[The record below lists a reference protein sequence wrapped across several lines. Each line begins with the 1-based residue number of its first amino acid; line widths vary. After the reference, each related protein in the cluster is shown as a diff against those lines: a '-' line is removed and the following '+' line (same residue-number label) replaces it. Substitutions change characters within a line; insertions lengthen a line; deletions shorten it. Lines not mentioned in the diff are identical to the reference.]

1 MYDGSVLPYEE
12 NVKNTVTAVEM
23 SRKFGASVEAEIG
36 QMGTAENGSGN
47 GSGPVYTDPVLAKKF
62 ADETGI
68 DALAPSFGTSHGLY
82 KAAPVLDLE
91 RVKTIADMTGLPLV
105 MHGGSGVSPADY
117 KKAIAQGIRK
127 INYYTYM
134 SRAGVNAMREML
146 EKDGNAY
153 FHDLA
158 HAARKAM
165 QKDVEEAIKVFYA
178 DEA

>member
-12 NVKNTVTAVEM
+12 NVKNTITAVAM
-23 SRKFGASVEAEIG
+23 SKKYGAGVEAEIG
-36 QMGTAENGSGN
+36 QMGTAETGNGSGT
-47 GSGPVYTDPVLAKKF
+47 GPVYTDPDLAKKF

-105 MHGGSGVSPADY
+105 MHGGSGVSPEDY
-117 KKAIAQGIRK
+117 RKAIAKGIRK

-134 SRAGVNAMREML
+134 SRAGVNAMKEIL
-146 EKDGNAY
+146 AKDGNAY

-165 QKDVEEAIKVFYA
+165 QKDVEEAIKVFYGL
-178 DEA
+178 DK